1 MADITE
7 AMKAKSDQLNAMDI
21 MGSPLVIRVRD
32 VDYSPNRDQPLWIYF
47 DGDNGKPWK
56 PSKGMIRI
64 IGGAWGKMTEDWIG
78 KYAKLFYEPS
88 VTWAGKEV
96 GGIWVKEF
104 SDIPEKGL
112 NFNLALNRTKRIPF
126 PVKCLKVDEAEYPSA
141 QFEKALPAMT
151 KKMQS
156 GEMTLQQ
163 IIAQC
168 QKTGQLTNE
177 QLKRLEEVAPV
188 EIQDHDDEEVM

>member
-21 MGSPLVIRVRD
+21 MGSPLVIRVRY
-32 VDYSPNRDQPLWIYF
+32 VDYNPNREQPVWIYF
-47 DGDNGKPWK
+47 DGDNGKPWR

-78 KYAKLFYEPS
+78 KYAKLFFEPS

-96 GGIWVKEF
+96 GGIWVKEL

-112 NFNLALNRTKRIPF
+112 NFSLALSRTKRIPF
-126 PVKCLKVDEAEYPSA
+126 PVKCLKVDATDYPA
-141 QFEKALPAMT
+141 DKFEKALPVMT

-163 IIAQC
+163 IISQC
-168 QKTGQLTNE
+168 QKTGQLNAE
-177 QLKRLEEVAPV
+177 QLKRLEGVAPV
-188 EIQDHDDEEVM
+188 EIHEDDDEVM